1 MFPKEITQ
9 FLKRFQGSIRKRPG
23 RQTKFGRGGKP
34 TEHPELHLRAC
45 RLTGSRCP
53 GCTAS
58 HQGRT
63 GTGEP
68 RHTLLK
74 KGIVYLHLQIVRPV
88 SHKCLFSFGNVKNH
102 GEMRGEGFL
111 QPAGG
116 LFLLSC
122 ALGQHTAVKKP
133 PHPQNRSQQL
143 HTKTTFC
150 DRAMCYSTGI
160 TSPFLPSLPCLF
172 FFFFFPWVPGAPEG
186 LRSIQDSTFCKNNTI
201 LTTTGQPYL

>member
-74 KGIVYLHLQIVRPV
+74 KGIVYYIFRLYVQFPTNA
-88 SHKCLFSFGNVKNH
+88 S
-102 GEMRGEGFL
+102 
-111 QPAGG
+111 
-116 LFLLSC
+116 FLLGMSKITERCEGRVSYSRQEVCSC
-122 ALGQHTAVKKP
+122 YPALWGSTLQSKNPHTPKIAPSSFTQKLLFVTVLCVIALALL
-133 PHPQNRSQQL
+133 PHSCL
-143 HTKTTFC
+143 
-150 DRAMCYSTGI
+150 
-160 TSPFLPSLPCLF
+160 PFLASF
-172 FFFFFPWVPGAPEG
+172 FFFFFPGYQVHQ
-186 LRSIQDSTFCKNNTI
+186 RDSDQYKTALFVKTI
-201 LTTTGQPYL
+201 PY